1 MLEETISKIRAAEA
15 RAREMIQK
23 AEQEKILNISR
34 AHREAEERISE
45 EEKKVREEART
56 IIEAALLIAEK
67 EKTEIEQKSLA
78 DLKSL
83 LERTKD
89 RIPEAQ
95 KLCR

>member
-34 AHREAEERISE
+34 AHREAEMWISE
-45 EEKKVREEART
+45 EKKKVSEEAQT
-56 IIEAALLIAEK
+56 IIETAILAADK

-83 LERTKD
+83 LERTKA